1 MKPTIYTLILAAI
14 ILTLASCSLSVNTKH
29 SNNSSTT
36 LADFLKAKNY
46 VPIHLHKNVV
56 GHYTLRVRINNDSL
70 LFILDTGANG
80 TCIDNATADKMG
92 LSLQDVAGQA
102 VGYGGSENKVRIGKA
117 TINIDS
123 FTRRDME
130 INAIDLNS
138 INQAYL
144 TEGSNHID
152 GIIGTDILSGGSA
165 IIDYQTNT
173 LYLKK

>member
-1 MKPTIYTLILAAI
+1 MKPTIHTLIIAAF

-29 SNNSSTT
+29 PNISSTP
-36 LADFLKAKNY
+36 LADFLRAKNY

-80 TCIDNATADKMG
+80 TCIDNTTADKIG
-92 LSLQDVAGQA
+92 LSLQNVAGEA
-102 VGYGGSENKVRIGKA
+102 VGYGSSENKVRIGKA
-117 TINIDS
+117 TISIND
-123 FTRRDME
+123 FTRKNMN

-138 INQAYL
+138 INQAYA
-144 TEGSNHID
+144 TVGTNHID